1 MAARPDR
8 AGESDVLERP
18 IDWERAERSPEFR
31 DLVAAKRRFVIPGT
45 IFFMAW
51 YLGFVLL
58 AGYAPDFM
66 GESVYQGLTVGYC
79 LALSQFLMV
88 LVLGVWYLRKAEHVF
103 DPLAEKAAN
112 RALETAEDDQAP
124 ARFSTGAD
132 DVAASTEQER
142 KA

>member
-1 MAARPDR
+1 MAAEPGRTGGP
-8 AGESDVLERP
+8 DVLDRP

-31 DLVAAKRRFVIPGT
+31 ELVAARRRFVIPAT

-51 YLGFVLL
+51 YLAFVLL

-88 LVLGVWYLRKAEHVF
+88 LVLGVWYLRKSDRVF
-103 DPLAEKAAN
+103 DPLAEKAAS
-112 RALETAEDDQAP
+112 RALETAEDRGAD
-124 ARFSTGAD
+124 RFSTAAD
-132 DVAASTEQER
+132 DVAASTEER
-142 KA
+142 RP